1 MRKTLILKAWSC
13 KRPKGVEQFQQSD
26 HFRGVK
32 LRTACKHDQTKRHYS
47 KRLALEAK
55 NSPKT
60 VDMPVFTKYPLISQL
75 PRCSL
80 SDSDG
85 WI

>member
-32 LRTACKHDQTKRHYS
+32 LRTACKHDQTKGHYS

-60 VDMPVFTKYPLISQL
+60 VDMPVFEAAFETVFSQRGEGEVIL
-75 PRCSL
+75 FA
-80 SDSDG
+80 
-85 WI
+85 